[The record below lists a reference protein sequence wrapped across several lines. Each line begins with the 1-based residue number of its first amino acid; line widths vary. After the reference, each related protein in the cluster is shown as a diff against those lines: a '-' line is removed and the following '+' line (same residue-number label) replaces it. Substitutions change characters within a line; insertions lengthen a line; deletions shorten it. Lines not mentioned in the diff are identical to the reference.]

1 MPCGVFKKDDDE
13 YVSEAINVTAVP
25 VSYWSYGG
33 TYDTP
38 DSPFSLTATFSSDQG
53 DTDTFVLSLY

>member
-25 VSYWSYGG
+25 ASYWSYGG
-33 TYDTP
+33 TYDTTTGEP
-38 DSPFSLTATFSSDQG
+38 L
-53 DTDTFVLSLY
+53 